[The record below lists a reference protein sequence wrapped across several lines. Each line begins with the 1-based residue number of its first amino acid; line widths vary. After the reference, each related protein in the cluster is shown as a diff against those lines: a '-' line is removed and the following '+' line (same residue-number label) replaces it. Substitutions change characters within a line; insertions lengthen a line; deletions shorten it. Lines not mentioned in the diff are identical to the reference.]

1 MLKAFAADL
10 HIHTCLSPCADLE
23 MTPLKIVQL
32 ALSREL
38 NMIAIT
44 DHNSAENVAAAKK
57 AAEGTGLI
65 ILSGMEITSL
75 EEVHLL
81 ALFEDLD
88 IALQLQSVIY
98 LHLPSEE
105 NDERLYGHQIVVNE
119 FNEIIG
125 FNKRLLISATSLPVY
140 NIFKLIKSLN
150 GICIASHIDRNS
162 FSVLSQLAFIPEDLA
177 FDALEISPNLSRQE
191 AVALYEGLKKFPW
204 VSFSDAHCLKDVGR
218 RRTIFTVRNLSFQ
231 GLQQTFQETSGV
243 NLDWY

>member
-23 MTPLKIVQL
+23 MTPLKIVQM

-38 NMIAIT
+38 DMIAIT

-65 ILSGMEITSL
+65 ILAGMEITSL

-88 IALQLQSVIY
+88 LALQLQRVIY
-98 LHLPSEE
+98 LHLPLQE
-105 NDERLYGHQIVVNE
+105 NDDRLYGHQIVVNE
-119 FNEIIG
+119 LNEITG
-125 FNKRLLISATSLPVY
+125 FNKRLLIGATSLPVY
-140 NIFKLIKSLN
+140 TIFKLIKSFN

-162 FSVLSQLAFIPEDLA
+162 FSVLSQLAFIPAELA
-177 FDALEISPNLSRQE
+177 FDALEISPNLRREE
-191 AVALYEGLKKFPW
+191 AVALYEGLNRFPW
-204 VSFSDAHCLKDVGR
+204 VSFSDAHYLKDVGR
-218 RRTIFTVRNLSFQ
+218 RRTIFTLGNPSFH